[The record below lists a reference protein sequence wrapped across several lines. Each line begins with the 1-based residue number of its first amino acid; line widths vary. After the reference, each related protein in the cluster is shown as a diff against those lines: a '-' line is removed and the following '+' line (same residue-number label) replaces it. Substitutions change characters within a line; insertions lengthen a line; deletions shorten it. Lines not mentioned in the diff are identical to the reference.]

1 MKKSQLRNIIRES
14 IKEILNE
21 ASEGELIDIHKP
33 FRFWDEFGESLEEK
47 LKNYKMEVG
56 LEFDKDGNLMKK
68 GDNYVDNIAHF
79 PFTSRIQYVRSRTV
93 QPRRMFGT
101 NDDNQ
106 LLSIVR
112 IFIKVDTENQE
123 VIPHSTEGGYPYP
136 SGDPVSLD
144 GIMTL
149 EMMAEY
155 NHSRGGFTIDESWCK
170 WNHPFTGKV
179 FEFDLKGGATE
190 GRLEDYIVKDIKF
203 AVKKRGNRISGA
215 RFRVIENE

>member
-1 MKKSQLRNIIRES
+1 MKKSQLRNII
-14 IKEILNE
+14 KEEISKALNE

-33 FRFWDEFGESLEEK
+33 TRFWDEFGESLEEK

-68 GDNYVDNIAHF
+68 GDNYVDNMAHF

-93 QPRRMFGT
+93 LPRRMFGT

-112 IFIKVDTENQE
+112 IYIKVLTDEEHQE
-123 VIPHSTEGGYPYP
+123 VKDGEKINI
-136 SGDPVSLD
+136 D

-149 EMMAEY
+149 TMDVEY
-155 NHSRGGFTIDESWCK
+155 NHSLGGFTIDESWYK
-170 WNHPFTGKV
+170 WYHPFTGKV
-179 FEFDLKGGATE
+179 FEFDLGGGSTDD
-190 GRLEDYIVKDIKF
+190 LLDYIEREIKF
-203 AVKKRGNRISGA
+203 TVKKRGKRIQGA
-215 RFRVIENE
+215 VFRVV

>member
-1 MKKSQLRNIIRES
+1 MKKFN
-14 IKEILNE
+14 IKEWQNKHLNE

-33 FRFWDEFGESLEEK
+33 TTFWDEFGQNLEEK

-56 LEFDKDGNLMKK
+56 LGFDKDGNLMKK
-68 GDNYVDNIAHF
+68 GDNYVDNIAQM
-79 PFTSRIQYVRSRTV
+79 PFESRIQYVRSRIV
-93 QPRRMFGT
+93 QPRRMFGGS
-101 NDDNQ
+101 DDNQ

-144 GIMTL
+144 GVMTIT
-149 EMMAEY
+149 MMVEY

-170 WNHPFTGKV
+170 WYHPFTGKV

-190 GRLEDYIVKDIKF
+190 DDLEAYIVKDIKF
-203 AVKKRGNRISGA
+203 AVKKRGNRIQGA
-215 RFRVIENE
+215 AFRVVEDE

>member
-21 ASEGELIDIHKP
+21 SSEGELIDIYEP
-33 FRFWDEFGESLEEK
+33 TTFWDEFGESLEEK
-47 LKNYKMEVG
+47 LKNYKMEARG
-56 LEFDKDGNLMKK
+56 SFGG
-68 GDNYVDNIAHF
+68 GDWSKVEM
-79 PFTSRIQYVRSRTV
+79 PFGSRIQYVRSRIV
-93 QPRRMFGT
+93 QPRQMFGGS
-101 NDDNQ
+101 DDNQ

-112 IFIKVDTENQE
+112 IFIKVLTDEEHQE
-123 VIPHSTEGGYPYP
+123 VKEGEKIN
-136 SGDPVSLD
+136 LD
-144 GIMTL
+144 SIMTI

-190 GRLEDYIVKDIKF
+190 YSLEDYIVKDIKF
-203 AVKKRGNRISGA
+203 AVKKRGNRIRGA
-215 RFRVIENE
+215 AFKVV

>member
-33 FRFWDEFGESLEEK
+33 FRFWDEFGQNLERE
-47 LKNYKMEVG
+47 LKNYKMEAALG
-56 LEFDKDGNLMKK
+56 FDKDGNLMKK

-93 QPRRMFGT
+93 LPRRMFGT

-112 IFIKVDTENQE
+112 IFIKVDTKNQE

-179 FEFDLKGGATE
+179 FEFDLGGGSTDD
-190 GRLEDYIVKDIKF
+190 LLDYIEREIKF
-203 AVKKRGNRISGA
+203 TVKKRGKRIQGYV
-215 RFRVIENE
+215 FRVV

>member
-1 MKKSQLRNIIRES
+1 MKKSQLRNII
-14 IKEILNE
+14 KEEISKVLNE

-33 FRFWDEFGESLEEK
+33 FRFWDEFGQNLERE
-47 LKNYKMEVG
+47 LKNYKMEARG
-56 LEFDKDGNLMKK
+56 SFGG
-68 GDNYVDNIAHF
+68 GDWSMVEM
-79 PFTSRIQYVRSRTV
+79 PFGSRIQYVRSRTV
-93 QPRRMFGT
+93 QPRRMFGGS
-101 NDDNQ
+101 DDNQ

-144 GIMTL
+144 GVMTIT
-149 EMMAEY
+149 MMAEY
-155 NHSRGGFTIDESWCK
+155 NHNLGGFTIDESWCK